1 MKYITICD
9 FLWRARALLPMYKAV
24 AREQGLPP
32 YDLAAIELSTTMGIA
47 VGIQMQLGKKVEH
60 ELYKE

>member
-1 MKYITICD
+1 
-9 FLWRARALLPMYKAV
+9 MYKAV